1 MVEDVIKNLNAL
13 KIFFSQEKEYKS
25 QIEMVEKLI
34 EDISKPFNIMVLGEF
49 STGKSTFINAL
60 IGKKSFKN
68 GCNTN
73 YSSYY

>member
-60 IGKKSFKN
+60 IGKN
-68 GCNTN
+68 L
-73 YSSYY
+73 

>member
-60 IGKKSFKN
+60 IGKNLLK
-68 GCNTN
+68 GYVTTN
-73 YSSYY
+73 S